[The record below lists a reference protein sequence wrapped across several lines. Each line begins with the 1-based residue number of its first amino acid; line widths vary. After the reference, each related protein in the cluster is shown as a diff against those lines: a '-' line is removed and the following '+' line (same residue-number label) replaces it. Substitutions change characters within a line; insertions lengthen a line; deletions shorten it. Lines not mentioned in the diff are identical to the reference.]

1 MRRVAC
7 KLTDWLIWLEAIP
20 KEERELYEYAA
31 YNFFI
36 TISPLMLAILFGIF
50 MGHLMESIMLVTPF
64 MIIRKFSGGYHM
76 KNSTSCFLTSCF
88 ILIVCIILS
97 CKLKYDMKM
106 GIVVLLSS
114 VSLIT
119 FSPLDSQNRRLD
131 EEEKRQYKKMTCI
144 FTMVFVA
151 LFFLLAYIEQYR
163 FATCIAVGIAL
174 TSVLQIPCI
183 LRDIKYKATKKV
195 AKMSFH
201 I

>member
-7 KLTDWLIWLEAIP
+7 KLTDWLIRLEAIP

-144 FTMVFVA
+144 LTMIFVA
-151 LFFLLAYIEQYR
+151 LFFLLAYMEQYR
-163 FATCIAVGIAL
+163 FVTCIAVGIVL

-183 LRDIKYKATKKV
+183 LRNIKYKSTKKV
-195 AKMSFH
+195 NKMSFYV
-201 I
+201 

>member
-1 MRRVAC
+1 MKKVAC
-7 KLTDWLIWLEAIP
+7 KLTDWLICLEAIP
-20 KEERELYEYAA
+20 KEGRELYEYAA

-76 KNSTSCFLTSCF
+76 RNSMSCFLTSCF

-119 FSPLDSQNRRLD
+119 FSPIDSQNRRL
-131 EEEKRQYKKMTCI
+131 EKEGRIQYKKMTCI
-144 FTMVFVA
+144 LTMVFVV
-151 LFFLLAYIEQYR
+151 LFFLLAYMEKYR
-163 FATCIAVGIAL
+163 FSICISVGIVL

-183 LRDIKYKATKKV
+183 LRNIKCNQPKR
-195 AKMSFH
+195 
-201 I
+201 

>member
-1 MRRVAC
+1 MRKVAC
-7 KLTDWLIWLEAIP
+7 KLTNWLIRLEAIP

-36 TISPLMLAILFGIF
+36 TVSPLMLAILFGIF
-50 MGHLMESIMLVTPF
+50 MGHLMESIVLIVPF

-76 KNSTSCFLTSCF
+76 KNSTVCFVTSCL

-106 GIVVLLSS
+106 GIVVLLSAM
-114 VSLIT
+114 SLIIC
-119 FSPLDSQNRRLD
+119 SPIDSQNRRLEQ
-131 EEEKRQYKKMTCI
+131 EERIQYKKMTCI

-195 AKMSFH
+195 NKMSFH
-201 I
+201 V